1 MVAYNLYE
9 TFTFLL
15 SSLFFVISPLTQ
27 KLTHKPG
34 PLPPSSPSLQVVAAT
49 WQHSNSGDKDD
60 TTTPVIARRRQRDSK
75 AVVEGIAWRQR
86 WQRYCGGGGGGGVA
100 TALAWLHWV
109 VRRWRRLW
117 R

>member
-15 SSLFFVISPLTQ
+15 SSLFFIISPLTQ

-34 PLPPSSPSLQVVAAT
+34 PLPPSSPSLQVAAAT
-49 WQHSNSGDKDD
+49 RQHGNGGNKDN
-60 TTTPVIARRRQRDSK
+60 TATPVTARRRQRDSR

-86 WQRYCGGGGGGGVA
+86 WQGYCGSGGDRGAA
-100 TALAWLHWV
+100 TA
-109 VRRWRRLW
+109 
-117 R
+117 